1 MPRHWARLL
10 GALLAALVLFRLGYF
25 AYQKAPPY
33 GKVHAP
39 RCTCI
44 VPPSLRLS
52 DALPRAQVRLWLW
65 TRTHEQL
72 FRPPTGTI
80 EALRAAVRAPSDFM
94 TRARSPRR
102 TRPAERARRRAHPL
116 LLRRASTSTH
126 RTANASTARRA
137 PPSKI
142 SSPIHHGRPR
152 APSSPLES
160 SAT

>member
-10 GALLAALVLFRLGYF
+10 GALLATLILLRLGYF

-33 GKVHAP
+33 RKVRT
-39 RCTCI
+39 RCSCI
-44 VPPSLRLS
+44 AGPALRLS

-80 EALRAAVRAPSDFM
+80 EALRAAVRAPSNFIA
-94 TRARSPRR
+94 RACSLRR

-116 LLRRASTSTH
+116 HLRRASTSTH
-126 RTANASTARRA
+126 RTASASNA
-137 PPSKI
+137 
-142 SSPIHHGRPR
+142 RP
-152 APSSPLES
+152 AQL
-160 SAT
+160 

>member
-33 GKVHAP
+33 GKVRAP

-44 VPPSLRLS
+44 VLPALRLS

-65 TRTHEQL
+65 TRTHKQL

-80 EALRAAVRAPSDFM
+80 EALRAAVRAPSNFIARAQPPAHATSRARAT
-94 TRARSPRR
+94 TRAS
-102 TRPAERARRRAHPL
+102 A
-116 LLRRASTSTH
+116 
-126 RTANASTARRA
+126 A
-137 PPSKI
+137 P
-142 SSPIHHGRPR
+142 
-152 APSSPLES
+152 
-160 SAT
+160 